1 MANAERI
8 RLAQELHDGIAQ
20 DLVGVG
26 YSLDLLL
33 GAPQT
38 PVDTRI
44 ALRTL
49 RFTITDIIERVR
61 REMFQLRQQTQLTL
75 SEQIQRDSHLICEGI
90 HLTLSIGEVSLS
102 GDDGPSYELAKIS
115 AELLR
120 NVVAH
125 SHATSVGISLSQNED
140 FILLEISDDG
150 IGGAVESSSR
160 HGLAGIRERA
170 EDIGATFTVQSDA
183 SGTRAM
189 LQFPITL
196 RVQDA

>member
-61 REMFQLRQQTQLTL
+61 REMLALRQQTKLTL
-75 SEQIQRDSHLICEGI
+75 SEQIQRDSQLICEGI

-102 GDDGPSYELAKIS
+102 LDDGPAYEIAKIS

-125 SHATSVGISLSQNED
+125 SHATSVSISLSQND
-140 FILLEISDDG
+140 DLVLLEIADDG
-150 IGGAVESSSR
+150 RGGAVESSSQ

-170 EDIGATFTVQSDA
+170 ESIGSVFTIESGVT
-183 SGTRAM
+183 GTRAS
-189 LQFPITL
+189 LRFPITSQ
-196 RVQDA
+196 VHDD